1 METPFV
7 YGRLALL
14 DNYTDRENE
23 LLFLKNNFTSLI
35 NTIIIS
41 PRRWGKTSLVNRVL
55 EELQEERANDFI
67 LCNIDIFN
75 CRNEEQFFKVYAN
88 TILKASTSKWEEFVE
103 GVKKYLGRFV
113 PNISFADATQSY
125 ELSFGVNFKE
135 PQRSFDEIIDL
146 PQQIAVD
153 TGKKVIVC
161 IDEFQNINEF
171 HESLAFQ
178 RMLRAHWQRHDKVCY
193 NLYGSKRHLLINIFN
208 GYDMP
213 FYKFGDI
220 LFLQKISR
228 EDWIKFITK
237 RFAAT
242 NKVISDELSG
252 QIADTMQ
259 NHPYY
264 TQQYSQ
270 QVWLRTEYEC
280 NEDILRTTLESLI
293 DQLSLLF
300 TNIIDNLNTR
310 QINFLMVVLKGKNNF
325 SSKETLKNYD
335 LGTSANIKNIKKA
348 LLEKDLIDIL
358 PNNEIVL
365 QDPAFDY
372 WLRYSYRGAR
382 LHP

>member
-55 EELQEERANDFI
+55 EELQKERANDFI

-88 TILKASTSKWEEFVE
+88 TILKASTSRWEEFVE

-113 PNISFADATQSY
+113 PNISFSDATQSY

-280 NEDILRTTLESLI
+280 NEDILRTALVSLI

-382 LHP
+382 LHQ

>member
-55 EELQEERANDFI
+55 EELQKERANDFI

-88 TILKASTSKWEEFVE
+88 TILKASTSRWEEFVE

-113 PNISFADATQSY
+113 PNISFSDATQSY

-220 LFLQKISR
+220 LFLQKIRR

-280 NEDILRTTLESLI
+280 NEDILRTALVSLI

-372 WLRYSYRGAR
+372 WLRYSY
-382 LHP
+382 